1 MLVWFGLGNTRNE
14 YCVRLVL
21 CCLNNHIENNLF
33 LVAMRR
39 IDSRWEPAIGPSK
52 SYLIFGFGGKVYAL
66 IMLMSGWSGIP
77 GIFKEAGRQ
86 MLLGSTEMLLE
97 TIKGEG
103 VFFFWLLG

>member
-1 MLVWFGLGNTRNE
+1 MDRVS
-14 YCVRLVL
+14 V
-21 CCLNNHIENNLF
+21 
-33 LVAMRR
+33 
-39 IDSRWEPAIGPSK
+39 GPSK

-66 IMLMSGWSGIP
+66 IRLMSGWSGIP

-103 VFFFWLLG
+103 IVVCCGYWVEGFSLPRRGISEMLKPLAPPFMLLLLECITVDGDVVKCC